1 MARCLPHPVRH
12 AFGMRALSKQQ
23 LVIGS
28 MALPFGY
35 NCQCQQL
42 QLSSSHLSDSCSFF
56 QVSDCVS
63 RRAPQNVGQEPGRA
77 FLGSG
82 FGLANPFHHRCCIRV
97 FRAAFC
103 DWPGAFLVDGAMLR
117 SRYAAAPC
125 CANEFHVLLRNRNPK
140 RSDTASQQEP
150 KMPLQTARP
159 RLHSRRR
166 FAHPGTAESAGK
178 GEARAAR
185 AW

>member
-1 MARCLPHPVRH
+1 MLFRCGDLCSQPAAPRPQTGFFTAGTLAGLSMARCLPHPVRH

-82 FGLANPFHHRCCIRV
+82 FGLANPFHHSPDCITTIAVALESFGLLSVIGRGPSWLMV
-97 FRAAFC
+97 LC
-103 DWPGAFLVDGAMLR
+103 
-117 SRYAAAPC
+117 YAAA
-125 CANEFHVLLRNRNPK
+125 
-140 RSDTASQQEP
+140 T
-150 KMPLQTARP
+150 
-159 RLHSRRR
+159 
-166 FAHPGTAESAGK
+166 
-178 GEARAAR
+178 
-185 AW
+185 